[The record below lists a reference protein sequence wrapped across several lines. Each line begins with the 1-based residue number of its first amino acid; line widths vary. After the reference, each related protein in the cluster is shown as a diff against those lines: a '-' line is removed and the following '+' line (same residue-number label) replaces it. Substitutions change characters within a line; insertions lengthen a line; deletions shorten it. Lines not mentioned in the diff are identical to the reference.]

1 MAKALNFNNVSKK
14 YWNVTLTDGTVL
26 LVGTPTK
33 AIFDRLIAIKDD
45 LGNLANEDSLEAL
58 YDVCA
63 LVLSRNKTGKVIT
76 KDYLEEN
83 FDIED
88 IIILINSYVGF
99 VNEIRNQKN

>member
-33 AIFDRLIAIKDD
+33 AIFDKLIAIKDD
-45 LGNLANEDSLEAL
+45 LGDEDSLGAL
-58 YDVCA
+58 YGVCA
-63 LVLSRNKTGKVIT
+63 LVLSRNKAGKVIT
-76 KDYLEEN
+76 KEYLEEI

-88 IIILINSYVGF
+88 IIILFNSYVGF
-99 VNEIRNQKN
+99 VNEIRNSKN

>member
-1 MAKALNFNNVSKK
+1 MAKALNFNNVTKK

-33 AIFDRLIAIKDD
+33 AIFDKLTAM
-45 LGNLANEDSLEAL
+45 NNDSATKNDMETL

-76 KDYLEEN
+76 KEYLEET

-88 IIILINSYVGF
+88 IVILFKEYVNF
-99 VNEIRNQKN
+99 VKEIRNQKN

>member
-33 AIFDRLIAIKDD
+33 AIFDRLSGIKDD
-45 LGNLANEDSLEAL
+45 LGNLGDEDSLGAL

-76 KDYLEEN
+76 KEYLEEI

-88 IIILINSYVGF
+88 IIILFNSYVGF